1 MRIWDALR
9 ASIEQGVWVAR
20 VVSHDNAHLVRYAY
34 RWDAMSGQWLAATKL
49 RPGDKWAGQW
59 SRPTLPLGDI
69 LISWTW
75 EIVEVD

>member
-34 RWDAMSGQWLAATKL
+34 RWDAAS
-49 RPGDKWAGQW
+49 GQW
-59 SRPTLPLGDI
+59 SRPTLPLGYI

-75 EIVEVD
+75 EIVEVGE